1 MLFSEVLGLPH
12 IKNHLTTTA
21 DRGRIPHAQLFVG
34 NHGSGI
40 LPMAVAYAQYVLCG
54 NTNAENTSGN
64 SSCNLKFNQL
74 SHPDLHFVF
83 PVATNDVV
91 KSHPVSNHFLE
102 GWRSFL
108 KNNPYGSLFDW
119 YQQIGIE
126 NKQWQIG
133 VDEAQEIVK
142 SLSLKAYEGGYKIML
157 IWMADKMNTACSNKL
172 LKLIEEPP
180 NKTLFILIAED
191 EEQIIQT
198 IRSRCQVLSFPPLS
212 ETVIAEKLKEQHS
225 LDEAS
230 ANKIAIQANGS
241 YSQAQHLLKNDSGDE
256 QFETWFITWVRTA
269 FKAKGNKAAILDLIS
284 WSEEI
289 ASAGRETQKSF
300 LQYCLDFFRQALLH
314 NYKAKELVYIQAKTA
329 NFKLENFAPFITGDN
344 ILDITSEIEDAI
356 YHIERNGNAKI
367 VLTDLSIKLT
377 RLIHKKPAPQQ
388 A

>member
-40 LPMAVAYAQYVLCG
+40 LPMAIAYAQYVLCG
-54 NTNAENTSGN
+54 NANAENTSGN

-102 GWRSFL
+102 SWRNFV
-108 KNNPYGSLFDW
+108 KTNPYGSLFDW

-126 NKQWQIG
+126 NKQGQIG

-198 IRSRCQVLSFPPLS
+198 IRSRCQILSFPPLS
-212 ETVIAEKLKEQHS
+212 ESVIAEKLKEQHS

-230 ANKIAIQANGS
+230 ANKLAIQANGS

-256 QFETWFITWVRTA
+256 QFETWFITWVRSA

-284 WSEEI
+284 WSEDI

-314 NYKAKELVYIQAKTA
+314 NYKAKDLVYIQPKTA